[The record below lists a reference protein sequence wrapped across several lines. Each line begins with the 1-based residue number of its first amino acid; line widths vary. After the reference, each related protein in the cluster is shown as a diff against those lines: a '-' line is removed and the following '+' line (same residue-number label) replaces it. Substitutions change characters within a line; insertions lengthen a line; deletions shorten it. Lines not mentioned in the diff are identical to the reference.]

1 MTKKIKKKVVWI
13 TGGGTGIGKELAK
26 LFSDN
31 NYIVVISGR
40 RISKLNEVKSYN
52 TKNINSIKLDVS
64 NHKECSR
71 AVKLI
76 IKKFNSID
84 LIFLNAATYNPGPL
98 DELDQIK
105 IKRIVNTNVIGP
117 INCLSPALELMK
129 KKKTGHIVFVSSPA
143 GFRGLPGAGMYGVTK
158 SAITFLAET
167 LNIEYSKHNIKVQV
181 IHPGFVKTAMTD
193 KNTFPMPF
201 IISAEKAAQIIMKK
215 INLNSFEIS
224 FPKRLIL
231 PMKLLRILPYSIYFF
246 LMKNFVKNINE

>member
-129 KKKTGHIVFVSSPA
+129 KKKLDI
-143 GFRGLPGAGMYGVTK
+143 L
-158 SAITFLAET
+158 FLYHHLQVLEDFQALECMVL
-167 LNIEYSKHNIKVQV
+167 LNQ
-181 IHPGFVKTAMTD
+181 
-193 KNTFPMPF
+193 
-201 IISAEKAAQIIMKK
+201 
-215 INLNSFEIS
+215 
-224 FPKRLIL
+224 
-231 PMKLLRILPYSIYFF
+231 LLRFWQRR
-246 LMKNFVKNINE
+246 